1 MTQRDTEIVSKIRS
15 QLAERLGPERF
26 ELWFGSNIHV
36 SYEAGKLRIRTDS
49 TFRLERL
56 RKGLWGD
63 IQAVASA
70 VLGDESAVVFSVDTD
85 ASQPVCKPSA
95 TPQPRREMTGPRL
108 FDSRRQR
115 GRRFATFDSYVVGKS
130 NELAVNSAQIVLQCP
145 GEVTP
150 LLIHGPP
157 GVGKT
162 HLLEGVWSEM
172 RQAGGRRVVYLSAE
186 QFTTYFLQA
195 LRGGGLPSFRNK
207 YRDVDL
213 LMIDDLQFFDGKQ
226 ATINELLQTMDA
238 LMRESR
244 QLVLAADRGP
254 AELQRICPE
263 LVTRISGGLVCSIE
277 PIDFETGKQILQQL
291 ATRRNLKLSATVA
304 ERIAQRVQGDA
315 RQLSGVVNRL
325 WATHEVT
332 GRPIVAEVADCVMDE
347 LFPDAHSL
355 VRLDDIQRVV
365 CDEFDLNPEMLRSDS
380 RSRQVS
386 HPRMLA
392 MWLARKHTRAALTEI
407 SEYFGRRSHSTVVS
421 AQTKVDRWVDQGQ
434 QLRCSH
440 RECKVKDVLARL
452 ERNIKTG

>member
-1 MTQRDTEIVSKIRS
+1 MGGV
-15 QLAERLGPERF
+15 
-26 ELWFGSNIHV
+26 
-36 SYEAGKLRIRTDS
+36 
-49 TFRLERL
+49 
-56 RKGLWGD
+56 
-63 IQAVASA
+63 
-70 VLGDESAVVFSVDTD
+70 
-85 ASQPVCKPSA
+85 
-95 TPQPRREMTGPRL
+95 
-108 FDSRRQR
+108 
-115 GRRFATFDSYVVGKS
+115 FATFDAFVVGKS
-130 NELAVNSAQIVLQCP
+130 NELAVSSAQMVLQCP

-162 HLLEGVWSEM
+162 HLLEGIWSEM
-172 RQAGGRRVVYLSAE
+172 RKSGGRRVVYLSAE

-207 YRDVDL
+207 YRAVDL
-213 LMIDDLQFFDGKQ
+213 LIIDDLQFFGGKQ

-254 AELQRICPE
+254 TELQNLCPE
-263 LVTRISGGLVCSIE
+263 LVTRISGGLVCNIE
-277 PIDFETGKQILQQL
+277 PIDCETGKKILKQL
-291 ATRRNLKLSATVA
+291 ATRRNLTLTESVA
-304 ERIAQRVQGDA
+304 ERIAKRVQGDA

-325 WATHEVT
+325 WATREVT
-332 GRPIVAEVADCVMDE
+332 RRPITSEVADCVIDE
-347 LFPDAHSL
+347 LFPEANSL
-355 VRLDDIQRVV
+355 VRLDDIQRAV
-365 CDEFDLNPEMLRSDS
+365 CDEFHIDPEMLRSDS

-421 AQTKVDRWVDQGQ
+421 AQSKVDRWVDQGQ
-434 QLRCSH
+434 ELRCSQ

-452 ERNIKTG
+452 ERNIKAS